1 MSLWS
6 VHFFAAETI
15 SVLTLVW
22 VLVNCKFRANAAWE
36 AAKTDKEGA
45 DGEKEE
51 LNTKIA
57 ELEHE
62 VRIKTSEAD
71 LFKGNMANIL
81 STPDLTVEPTFEA
94 IRDHIKNNHTQ
105 FVNR

>member
-1 MSLWS
+1 MTSES
-6 VHFFAAETI
+6 GSGDRDGRYFI
-15 SVLTLVW
+15 SSHYT
-22 VLVNCKFRANAAWE
+22 FRANAAWE

-81 STPDLTVEPTFEA
+81 STPDLTVEATFEA